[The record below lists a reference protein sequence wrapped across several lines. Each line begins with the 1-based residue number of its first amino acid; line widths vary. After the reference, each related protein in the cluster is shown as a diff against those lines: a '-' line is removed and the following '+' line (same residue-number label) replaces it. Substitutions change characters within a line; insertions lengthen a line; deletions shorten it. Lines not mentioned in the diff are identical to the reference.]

1 MTSDEMR
8 VEVEKLFYKR
18 FSGFNIEKEG
28 NDYNI
33 FYIFFP
39 KRNFDFMVTCREDGK
54 YAISFVIRRPEN
66 IKKSDWYDSLDS
78 AFADISEK
86 IMEEFED
93 VYYICNAL
101 KEN

>member
-8 VEVEKLFYKR
+8 VEVEKLFSKR
-18 FSGFNIEKEG
+18 FSSFNIEKEG

-33 FYIFFP
+33 FYVFFP
-39 KRNFDFMVTCREDGK
+39 KRSFEFIVTCREDSK
-54 YAISFVIRRPEN
+54 YAISFISILTKQVKRSN
-66 IKKSDWYDSLDS
+66 WYESLDA
-78 AFADISEK
+78 AFTDISEK

-93 VYYICNAL
+93 VYYVCNAL

>member
-8 VEVEKLFYKR
+8 VEVEKLFSKR

-33 FYIFFP
+33 FYVFFP
-39 KRNFDFMVTCREDGK
+39 KRNFEFIVTCREDGK
-54 YAISFVIRRPEN
+54 YAISFISRLTKQVKRSN
-66 IKKSDWYDSLDS
+66 WYETLDA
-78 AFADISEK
+78 AFTDISEK

-93 VYYICNAL
+93 TYYLCNAL